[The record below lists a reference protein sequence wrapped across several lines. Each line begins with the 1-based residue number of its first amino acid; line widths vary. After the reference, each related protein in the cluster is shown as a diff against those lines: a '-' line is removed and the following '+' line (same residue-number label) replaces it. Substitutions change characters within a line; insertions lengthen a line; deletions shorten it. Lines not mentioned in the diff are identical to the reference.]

1 MNETLDRKLKA
12 LPTRPGVYTFKDAD
26 GEILY
31 IGKAKSLRSRVRG
44 HFTSDPGSSLKQREL
59 VRRAADVDTI
69 VVGSEAEAL
78 LLENNLIKTHQPRFN
93 IRLKDD
99 KRYPYIKVTVS
110 EPFPRVYV
118 TRRVENDGS
127 RYFGPYTEV
136 AAIRQALDVVKRA
149 YTVRSCRYDLPDE
162 TPSRPCLDYHI
173 GRCRAPCV
181 GLQSREEYGRMID
194 EILAVLGGDVR
205 GVRKR
210 VEAELEERIES
221 LDFERA
227 ATLRDT
233 LTGLA
238 SIQRRQRA
246 LDVRGADQDV
256 LGVARDGDV
265 ATSVLLRI
273 RGGTLLGRE
282 VDHFTNLEAED
293 EESVLS
299 AVTTRF
305 YIGRGEEGWSD
316 LPREVLLPADFP
328 DREPLAKLLNEES
341 ERRIRFHIP
350 QRGEKLRLVELAA
363 QNARHLL
370 EERSVL
376 DEAVQGRAD
385 DALYELQEALE
396 LKVVPRLMVC
406 FDISHTQGREVVGS
420 AVVFENG
427 DPKKSEYRHF
437 RVRGDRGDR
446 SSGGAQVETRGTV
459 REDGPTVLNDDY
471 RSMAEVVGRYFR
483 RRIEEALPIPEL
495 AVIDGGKG
503 QLSAAVTAIR
513 EAGVDDVQLCALAKR
528 EEEIHLPGRPAPY
541 RLPRTHAG
549 LRLLQRLR
557 NEAHRFAH
565 SYNRKLRSKRT
576 LSSELSDI
584 PGVGPKRQQL
594 LLSRF
599 GSVRAI
605 RELNPDELAGLPGVG
620 STLAETILEHLN
632 G

>member
-1 MNETLDRKLKA
+1 VTDTLDKKLKA
-12 LPTRPGVYTFKDAD
+12 LPTRPGVYMFKDAGGD
-26 GEILY
+26 ILY

-44 HFTSDPGSSLKQREL
+44 HFSADLSHSLKQQEML
-59 VRRAADVDTI
+59 RRAVDLDTI

-127 RYFGPYTEV
+127 KYFGPYTEV
-136 AAIRQALDVVKRA
+136 AAMRQALEVVKRA
-149 YTVRSCRYDLPDE
+149 YTVRSCRYDLPVE

-181 GLQSREEYGRMID
+181 GLQSRDEYGAMIE
-194 EILAVLGGDVR
+194 EILAVLAGDVG

-210 VEAELEERIES
+210 VEAELATRVES

-233 LTGLA
+233 LIGLD
-238 SIQRRQRA
+238 SIERRQRA
-246 LDVRGADQDV
+246 LDVRGGDQDV
-256 LGVARDGDV
+256 VGLARDGDQ
-265 ATSVLLRI
+265 ASAVLLRI
-273 RGGTLLGRE
+273 RRGKLLGRE
-282 VDHFTNLEAED
+282 VDHFMNLESED
-293 EESVLS
+293 EEAVLS
-299 AVTTRF
+299 AVATRF
-305 YIGRGEEGWSD
+305 YIGRGDEGIND
-316 LPREVLLPADFP
+316 LPREVLLPGDFE
-328 DREPLAKLLNEES
+328 DRPVLEELLNEAS
-341 ERRIRFHIP
+341 SRRLRLHVP

-370 EERSVL
+370 EERSVMEL
-376 DEAVQGRAD
+376 AVRSRAD
-385 DALYELQEALE
+385 DDLYELQEGLE
-396 LKVVPRLMVC
+396 LKVVPRLIVC
-406 FDISHTQGREVVGS
+406 FDISHTQGTEVVGS

-427 DPKKSEYRHF
+427 EPKKAEYRRF
-437 RVRGDRGDR
+437 RVRGDWG
-446 SSGGAQVETRGTV
+446 
-459 REDGPTVLNDDY
+459 NDDF

-483 RRIEEALPIPEL
+483 RRVEEELPIPEL

-503 QLSAAVTAIR
+503 QLSAAVAAVR
-513 EAGVDDVQLCALAKR
+513 EAGVEDVQLCALAKR
-528 EEEIHLPGRPAPY
+528 EEEVYVPGRPAPY

-549 LRLLQRLR
+549 LRILQRIR

-565 SYNRKLRSKRT
+565 AYNRKLRGKRT
-576 LSSELSDI
+576 LSSELGEI
-584 PGVGPKRQQL
+584 PGVGPKRQRA
-594 LLSRF
+594 LLSHF

-605 RELNPDELAGLPGVG
+605 RAATPTEVAAVPGF
-620 STLAETILEHLN
+620 SDTLATTILEHLN
-632 G
+632 GP